1 MQRFVQI
8 READE
13 SCLCAAC
20 GAVYLP
26 MIILAWQVRTWPPKK
41 TLRWKIKG
49 FSQQGYVYAL
59 RAGSRGTYTFF
70 GYLKI
75 THFGLCKFV
84 RLCKRD
90 HQARQVAQEHIP
102 CASNLAK

>member
-1 MQRFVQI
+1 M
-8 READE
+8 
-13 SCLCAAC
+13 L
-20 GAVYLP
+20 
-26 MIILAWQVRTWPPKK
+26 RTWPHKK

-59 RAGSRGTYTFF
+59 RAGSRGTFTFF